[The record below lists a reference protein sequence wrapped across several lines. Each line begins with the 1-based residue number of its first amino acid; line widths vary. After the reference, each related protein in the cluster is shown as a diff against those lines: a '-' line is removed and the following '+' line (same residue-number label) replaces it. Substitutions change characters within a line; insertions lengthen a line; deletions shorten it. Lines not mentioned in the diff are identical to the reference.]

1 MFTPLCSYGSGHD
14 GSTFAEELGQLLS
27 AVFSSAAGA
36 PWMVDF
42 YWLLYEGVFQPFL
55 ALAGPAS
62 SGLAVQRFIE
72 LWESLPW
79 QAATFQG
86 RSPGASLC
94 HLPAVMWFC
103 PPCQAAVLLPLPDGI
118 HAAR

>member
-62 SGLAVQRFIE
+62 SGLAVQRFTE

-79 QAATFQG
+79 QAARAQ
-86 RSPGASLC
+86 
-94 HLPAVMWFC
+94 
-103 PPCQAAVLLPLPDGI
+103 
-118 HAAR
+118 